1 MKKFFLL
8 LCAIAFIFGLVGSAG
23 ATVLYFDNITQDN
36 YAEISDG
43 YGGFNWDNFYVV
55 HRDHLP
61 GTGYS
66 FGNVSPFYSAY
77 NYQALEIAVAS
88 TDGAI
93 FTFNGA
99 WVTSAWSD
107 NNELT
112 VKGYL
117 NNALV
122 NEMTIPIYT
131 QSRTWLDFDPNSLY
145 TLDTLK
151 FFSSNLQFVMDDFT
165 YKNSTPVPEP
175 ATMLLLGSGL
185 LGIAAVGRKKFLRN
199 SV

>member
-1 MKKFFLL
+1 MKKLFSLVCGILL
-8 LCAIAFIFGLVGSAG
+8 IFAGSGIAG
-23 ATVLYFDNITQDN
+23 ALVLDFDDITIEN
-36 YAEISDG
+36 YAEIFDG

-77 NYQALEIAVAS
+77 NYQALEIAVAR
-88 TDGAI
+88 TDGSI

-99 WVTSAWSD
+99 WATSAWSD

-165 YKNSTPVPEP
+165 YSKAAPVPEP
-175 ATMLLLGSGL
+175 ATMLLLGFGL
-185 LGIAAVGRKKFLRN
+185 FGMAAVGRKKFLRN